1 MHIDDMKAP
10 QRSQTA
16 DIARNCAVGMVLAL
30 VHHWVWLLGV
40 LGFVLITLSAGKLSQ
55 SQPGFDRVQRF
66 AGLCAGCKLVQMAL
80 SGMEIAVLAASVL
93 LPVFETLLVYALWQ
107 AFGRMCA
114 DGNGIGRAALCAAM
128 LCAALTIASNV
139 LALGA
144 AGGLQT
150 VVYVSAQA
158 MALGFDALAAV
169 LLAAFLFVKRRKIKE
184 DTT

>member
-10 QRSQTA
+10 QRLLTA
-16 DIARNCAVGMVLAL
+16 DIARNCAIGMVLAL
-30 VHHWVWLLGV
+30 THHWVWLLGV
-40 LGFVLITLSAGKLSQ
+40 LGFVLITISAGKLSE

-80 SGMEIAVLAASVL
+80 SGIEIAVLLCTVL

-114 DGNGIGRAALCAAM
+114 DGNGIGRAALCASM

-139 LALGA
+139 LALGVV
-144 AGGLQT
+144 GGIQT
-150 VVYVSAQA
+150 VIYVAAQT
-158 MALGFDALAAV
+158 MALGFEALAAV